1 MNRQNSGSHLENNSI
16 ACHDMEKTSKSFVKK
31 FEALKV
37 YKKEK
42 KMRVEPACELET
54 SSNIESLPIRLEVD
68 STPQV
73 LQPLARWYNG
83 QGRTLVCE
91 FLEKEVKEYHIFFKW
106 VTHIQNTMVSLNYSD
121 VNKKKINRV
130 INENQ
135 TFLTSILI
143 GLDELI
149 AHYENDDEIVGR
161 LKDVKKGF
169 ESMVKK

>member
-1 MNRQNSGSHLENNSI
+1 MFRVFLCPNKTAI
-16 ACHDMEKTSKSFVKK
+16 AQITAGE
-31 FEALKV
+31 
-37 YKKEK
+37 
-42 KMRVEPACELET
+42 
-54 SSNIESLPIRLEVD
+54 
-68 STPQV
+68 
-73 LQPLARWYNG
+73 
-83 QGRTLVCE
+83 
-91 FLEKEVKEYHIFFKW
+91 
-106 VTHIQNTMVSLNYSD
+106 
-121 VNKKKINRV
+121 KKINRV